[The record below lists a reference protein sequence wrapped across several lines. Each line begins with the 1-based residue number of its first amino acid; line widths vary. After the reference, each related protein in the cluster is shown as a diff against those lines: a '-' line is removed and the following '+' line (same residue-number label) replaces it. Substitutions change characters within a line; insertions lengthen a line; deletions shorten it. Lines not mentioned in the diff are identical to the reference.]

1 MNVCI
6 NYKCYIMIES
16 TIECIVVNK
25 ISGSKESDI
34 CHYWY
39 LLDKGFKFQP
49 YVCNRCHDLLM
60 MPINLNSITV
70 LNINGTDVMP
80 CHCSPGDLYQV
91 LRIWD
96 IFFYHRRFFILHSYT
111 LNGISK
117 SNTANLLQNT
127 DLTKKRGIL

>member
-1 MNVCI
+1 
-6 NYKCYIMIES
+6 MIES

-34 CHYWY
+34 CHCWY

-49 YVCNRCHDLLM
+49 YVCNRYHDLLM

-96 IFFYHRRFFILHSYT
+96 FFFTIGDFLSYT
-111 LNGISK
+111 L
-117 SNTANLLQNT
+117 TLLMELVKVTLQIYCKI
-127 DLTKKRGIL
+127 LIWPKREEYYKN